1 MHFKTIVLDRIVF
14 VSSLLRHGFYAFRG
28 ISLPIFGSI
37 GLLFH
42 DIAFTFLRMACI
54 LHHAFGILFSQSI

>member
-1 MHFKTIVLDRIVF
+1 VHFKTIVLDRIVF

-28 ISLPIFGSI
+28 ISLPIFSRI

-42 DIAFTFLRMACI
+42 DIAFEGLLGHAIQKETCGFLE
-54 LHHAFGILFSQSI
+54 LSL

>member
-1 MHFKTIVLDRIVF
+1 
-14 VSSLLRHGFYAFRG
+14 
-28 ISLPIFGSI
+28 LPIFGSI